1 MSKTFK
7 KMILIKSV

>member
-7 KMILIKSV
+7 NVAKN